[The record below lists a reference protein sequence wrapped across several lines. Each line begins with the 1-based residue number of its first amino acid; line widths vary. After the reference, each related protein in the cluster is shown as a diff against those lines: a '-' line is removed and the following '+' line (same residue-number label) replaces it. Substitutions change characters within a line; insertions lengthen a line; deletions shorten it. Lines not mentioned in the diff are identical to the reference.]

1 MIRLRRPRLRSFRLR
16 VALMAAGLASVVL
29 AVFFAGAYLMVQSR
43 RGLVMDKILLSHLSG
58 QMARRNPDNVWGN
71 IQAQL
76 DATFTGFADE
86 DYGEPRVLLLV
97 YDARRREIYR
107 SPEWPAALSDD
118 RLPPATV
125 LHGNF
130 PPAGPTAEM
139 GREDFGRPPPWDGGD
154 PAAGD
159 PAAGGPEAGD
169 PEGRRPPDRRRPM
182 PPPQF
187 RREHIKLTTL
197 QVGDTK
203 WRFGGVDHPGSKV
216 LVGINLTLSQ
226 RQIRRNIALFGAA
239 VPIALLLIAL
249 AAWYL
254 SGRAMRSI
262 EHLGSAIGHVNT
274 SALDRRISAAD
285 EDREFAGLVATF
297 NDMLDR
303 LERSFTQATRFSG
316 DAAHELKT
324 PLAILQGGL
333 ERCLHQSIPGSPLQ
347 RSLSEMMDEVRR
359 LDGIVRKLL
368 LLSRADA
375 GRMRVPE
382 QVFDLA
388 EVLQDVV
395 EDLALLAADR
405 PTQVMLPPSLP
416 VAGDADLLRQI
427 VQNLVINAVKYG
439 DRGEDGWIRLS
450 AIRVDQRWLID
461 VANASADGIAPEH
474 RERLFERFYR
484 VDSAHNRRIDGVGL
498 GLSLA
503 REIARAHGG
512 ELALFDAGPPL
523 VCFRLSLPAA
533 DAPAASAASSRHEQ
547 SFTAEDAE
555 DP

>member
-29 AVFFAGAYLMVQSR
+29 AVFFAGAYLAVQSR
-43 RGLVMDKILLSHLSG
+43 RGLVIDNILLSHLSG
-58 QMARRNPDNVWGN
+58 QLARRNPDNVWGN

-76 DATFTGFADE
+76 DATFSGFADQ

-107 SPEWPAALSDD
+107 SPDWPAALRDD
-118 RLPPATV
+118 ALPPATV
-125 LHGNF
+125 LQGHF
-130 PPAGPTAEM
+130 PPAGPTSEM
-139 GREDFGRPPPWDGGD
+139 GREDFGGRPPPEGG
-154 PAAGD
+154 A
-159 PAAGGPEAGD
+159 
-169 PEGRRPPDRRRPM
+169 PEGRGPPDGRQPM

-187 RREHIKLTTL
+187 RHEAIKLATL
-197 QVGDTK
+197 QVGETQ
-203 WRFGGVDHPGSKV
+203 WRFGGVDHPASKV

-226 RQIRRNIALFGAA
+226 RQLRRNIALFGAA
-239 VPIALLLIAL
+239 VPVALLLIAL

-262 EHLGSAIGHVNT
+262 EHLGGAIGHVNT

-461 VANASADGIAPEH
+461 VANASSGGIAPEH

-533 DAPAASAASSRHEQ
+533 EADG
-547 SFTAEDAE
+547 
-555 DP
+555 